1 MSNGPSE
8 SPAGESRTLI
18 SSVLFLDI
26 AGYSRFGVTD
36 QIRLKQSFND
46 VLSAALADVEARER
60 VVIDTGDGAA
70 IAFLGDPER
79 ALFAALAVF
88 DNVGQLPVRMGINMG
103 PVHVSRDINGQE
115 NVIGD
120 GINVAQR
127 IMSFAQAGQL
137 FVSRTFYDTV
147 QLLSREYAT
156 MFQAV
161 GGRTDKHAR
170 THEVFAMNPGVR
182 VGRRVAETQRLR
194 AQQRPGAPVAS
205 APVAARG
212 RATASDAGTH
222 FIISGGTREAVEAE
236 LNRFAAD
243 GAKMLS
249 APAQI
254 GARWIATCENRR
266 TAVRVNV
273 EKLGMKSIITAS
285 TREAVELKLRELLG
299 FGARL
304 DGEIEL
310 VDGLW
315 TAVCDN
321 PR

>member
-1 MSNGPSE
+1 MSSRASE
-8 SPAGESRTLI
+8 TPADSSRTLI

-26 AGYSRFGVTD
+26 AGYSRLGVTD
-36 QIRLKQSFND
+36 QIKLKQTFND
-46 VLSAALADVEARER
+46 VLSAALADLDAQER

-79 ALFAALAVF
+79 ALFAALEVF
-88 DNVGQLPVRMGINMG
+88 DNVGELPVRMGINMG

-170 THEVFAMNPGVR
+170 THEVFAVNPAVR
-182 VGRRVAETQRLR
+182 VARRAAETQRLR
-194 AQQRPGAPVAS
+194 AQRRPSTP
-205 APVAARG
+205 AATPDPR
-212 RATASDAGTH
+212 RATISDAGTRL
-222 FIISGGTREAVEAE
+222 IISAGTREAVEAE
-236 LNRFAAD
+236 LARFAAAGVKVLAAPALV
-243 GAKMLS
+243 GAKWM
-249 APAQI
+249 
-254 GARWIATCENRR
+254 ATCENRR
-266 TAVRVNV
+266 AAARVKV
-273 EKLGMKSIITAS
+273 EKLGMKSIITAA
-285 TREAVELKLRELLG
+285 TREAVELKLKELLG

-304 DGEIEL
+304 DGEIEEI
-310 VDGLW
+310 DGVW

-321 PR
+321 SR

>member
-1 MSNGPSE
+1 MS
-8 SPAGESRTLI
+8 SPASETPADNSRTLI

-26 AGYSRFGVTD
+26 AGYSRLGVTD
-36 QIRLKQSFND
+36 QIKLKQTFND
-46 VLSAALADVEARER
+46 VLSAALADLDAQER

-70 IAFLGDPER
+70 VAFLGDPER
-79 ALFAALAVF
+79 ALFAALEVF
-88 DNVGQLPVRMGINMG
+88 DNVGELPVRIGINMG

-170 THEVFAMNPGVR
+170 THEVFAVNPAVR
-182 VGRRVAETQRLR
+182 VARRAAETQRLR
-194 AQQRPGAPVAS
+194 AQRRPSSP
-205 APVAARG
+205 AATPDPR
-212 RATASDAGTH
+212 RATISDAGARL
-222 FIISGGTREAVEAE
+222 IISAGTREAVEAE
-236 LNRFAAD
+236 LARFAAAGVKVLAAPALV
-243 GAKMLS
+243 GAKWM
-249 APAQI
+249 
-254 GARWIATCENRR
+254 ATCENRR
-266 TAVRVNV
+266 AAARVKV
-273 EKLGMKSIITAS
+273 EKLGMKSIITAA
-285 TREAVELKLRELLG
+285 TREAVELKVQELRG

-304 DGEIEL
+304 DGEIEQ
-310 VDGLW
+310 VDGVW

-321 PR
+321 SR